1 MLIEKLNGYKTSLS
15 NSREEGFTL
24 IELMIVVVII
34 GILAAIAIPIF
45 ANQQTA
51 AIAASVKSDVKSTQ
65 INVATYLTKNPTA
78 DTLSLTVRKAGA
90 EATPIP
96 TNVGNGSGN
105 YEVVLSHP
113 KTSIS
118 AWGNWN
124 SYTIRGWNEAINPT
138 ASISLAGS
146 NDVYYRSST
155 GRITIGG

>member
-1 MLIEKLNGYKTSLS
+1 MVNKLKELRSTGA
-15 NSREEGFTL
+15 EEGFTL

-45 ANQQTA
+45 ANQQNA

-78 DTLSLTVRKAGA
+78 DTLSLTVRKAGP

-96 TNVGNGSGN
+96 ENVGNGSGN
-105 YEVVLSHP
+105 YQIVLSHP

-118 AWGNWN
+118 AWGTWK
-124 SYTIRGWNEAINPT
+124 SYTVRGWNEAIDPT
-138 ASISLAGS
+138 ASISVSGP
-146 NDVYYRSST
+146 NDVYFRSST
-155 GRITIGG
+155 GRVTIGG